1 MLYTNTNPNPYA
13 ETIREAE
20 DLLTSLQDAAKRL
33 STAIA
38 AERIIK
44 SRAQDA
50 KETLAAAEA
59 EIVVEAEAL
68 AAAGEGPLVTD
79 GKAIAKTSKAYQ
91 YALDNM
97 LYQARQGALSHLY
110 RDANR
115 AAIEADNAAIELA
128 QAQTF
133 FTALKYSAELKAAV
147 LRAHQ
152 PYLS

>member
-1 MLYTNTNPNPYA
+1 MNSRSANNPYI
-13 ETIREAE
+13 ETIQEAE

-59 EIVVEAEAL
+59 ELIYEEEML
-68 AAAGEGPLVTD
+68 AQAGEGSLK
-79 GKAIAKTSKAYQ
+79 GIAKTSKTYG
-91 YALDNM
+91 YALDHLLNT
-97 LYQARQGALSHLY
+97 ARQTTLNHLY

-115 AAIEADNAAIELA
+115 LAVEADNAAIELA

-133 FTALKYSAELKAAV
+133 FVALKYGAELKAAI
-147 LRAHQ
+147 LKATQ